1 MRETLAACRRLNQI
15 RNYTSTSPLDEMRTT
30 FRMGPMSETGQNRKS
45 SMRVYVFRFTPQSR
59 HRRVSKSKQKTTSRR
74 SFSTHG
80 ERAFLSLSLAK
91 EKDHGRPRKCDSYC
105 QQAPALEQ
113 GQADRGKAAAAL
125 QTCLVDSDEA
135 PD

>member
-1 MRETLAACRRLNQI
+1 MDLHHLLLAGLPGAL
-15 RNYTSTSPLDEMRTT
+15 
-30 FRMGPMSETGQNRKS
+30 
-45 SMRVYVFRFTPQSR
+45 RFTPQSS

-74 SFSTHG
+74 SSSTHG
-80 ERAFLSLSLAK
+80 ERALVSLSLAK
-91 EKDHGRPRKCDSYC
+91 EKDHGRPRKWDSYC

>member
-1 MRETLAACRRLNQI
+1 MSVPGPKPEKLDASICFPLYPSKQ
-15 RNYTSTSPLDEMRTT
+15 TSPV
-30 FRMGPMSETGQNRKS
+30 SSANR
-45 SMRVYVFRFTPQSR
+45 
-59 HRRVSKSKQKTTSRR
+59 KTTSRR

-135 PD
+135 PDRGSRSRPCDVQSGNRQQ